1 MIAALTP
8 TPKLLERFR
17 FYFFMRK
24 WRRTP
29 IGRALAAHTSKVFYE
44 PAGSLRFFSQRD
56 KEKLIGEFYQ
66 RIFAFPSAPNPFLAF
81 REDIANVVTGYASLQ
96 VLCLKPE
103 EKAQSYYSHARYISG
118 DLHPHIRACATHNDE
133 LKEILWRN
141 PQFTDE
147 DIISATNVRCAAYLY
162 AANGLNILRSEFGES
177 LDKGRDWF
185 RPFIVSAMIFQ
196 EETYRKKIG
205 LPSLLPRSD
214 DIAALEHSTFFAG
227 VVEGER
233 NPLYGWETHY
243 GRVHAQSI

>member
-8 TPKLLERFR
+8 APTLLERIR
-17 FYFFMRK
+17 FHFFMRK

-29 IGRALAAHTSKVFYE
+29 IGRLLTAHTNKYFYG
-44 PAGSLRFFSQRD
+44 PTASLRFFSQKD

-66 RIFAFPSAPNPFLAF
+66 RIFAFPNASNPFLAF

-103 EKAQSYYSHARYISG
+103 EKAQSYYAQARYISA
-118 DLHPHIRACATHNDE
+118 DLHHHIRACAAHNEE
-133 LKEILWRN
+133 LKEILWQN

-147 DIISATNVRCAAYLY
+147 DIVSAVNTRCAVYLH
-162 AANGLNILRSEFGES
+162 AVNGLNILRSEFGES
-177 LDKGRDWF
+177 LDKGKDWF

-196 EETYRKKIG
+196 EETYRRKIG

-214 DIAALEHSTFFAG
+214 DIVALEHSTFFTG

-243 GRVHAQSI
+243 GRVHALSI